1 MRCRLRASGL
11 HLGVSLAIAATLVLL
26 VTQVWYPDHLF
37 TLAQGRHIF
46 FTVVACD
53 VVLGPTMT
61 LLVFNVRKPHRELVV
76 DVAIIAAVQLAAL
89 GYGVSTLLA
98 ARPAYIVY
106 NVGQF
111 NVPLADEMSVGLHD
125 RAGRSTVRVPW
136 IGPKL
141 VGALLPKDPQQRTRL
156 LFAAAFRGG
165 DVYQMTRYF
174 VPYDQVRSEVLAHA
188 KGPAQIAHALG
199 MSPAAV
205 TDAVSATARKRASV
219 KYLPLV
225 VRNSVAL
232 AMVDGRNGDFLG
244 VVPLPANSRRGAPGS
259 RH

>member
-1 MRCRLRASGL
+1 MRSRLRASGI
-11 HLGVSLAIAATLVLL
+11 HLGVSAAIAVALVLL
-26 VTQVWYPDHLF
+26 VTRVWYPDHLF

-46 FTVVACD
+46 FTVIACD
-53 VVLGPTMT
+53 VVLGPMMT
-61 LLVFNVRKPHRELVV
+61 LLVFNTRKPGRELVL
-76 DVAIIAAVQLAAL
+76 DVAIIATVQLAAL

-111 NVPLADEMSVGLHD
+111 NVPLADEMSVGLND
-125 RAGRSTVRVPW
+125 RADGSAVRVPW
-136 IGPKL
+136 FGPKL
-141 VGALLPKDPQQRTRL
+141 VGAVLPKDPQQRTRL

-174 VPYDQVRSEVLAHA
+174 VAYDSLRRDIVAHA
-188 KGPAQIAHALG
+188 KGAVQIARALG
-199 MSPAAV
+199 MSPAVVAA
-205 TDAVSATARKRASV
+205 AVSAAAPHRPSV

-225 VRNSVAL
+225 VRNALAL
-232 AMVDGRNGDFLG
+232 AMVDGGNGDFLG
-244 VVPLPANSRRGAPGS
+244 VVPLPASPGRGAPGP